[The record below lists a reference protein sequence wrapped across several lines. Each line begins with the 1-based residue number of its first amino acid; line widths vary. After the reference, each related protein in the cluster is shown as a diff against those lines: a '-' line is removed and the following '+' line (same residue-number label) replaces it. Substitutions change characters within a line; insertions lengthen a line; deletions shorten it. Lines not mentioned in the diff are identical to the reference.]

1 MLRYIAVLA
10 LFALVAAE
18 EDVEPR
24 IFGFLSNPTANSV
37 ALTFNQTSLNNALL
51 FGGAFLLVTVIVL
64 PILGITIFGGAF
76 DVFGLGDAFRRRDRN
91 AYTQEY
97 DPSAEYYAQ
106 YAQQRS
112 LSLLDPILSAL
123 KSAYEKYEESQ

>member
-1 MLRYIAVLA
+1 MLRFIVALA
-10 LFALVAAE
+10 FVALVSAE
-18 EDVEPR
+18 DLEPR
-24 IFGFLSNPTANSV
+24 FGFPSTDTSTNSI

-51 FGGAFLLVTVIVL
+51 FGAAFLLVTVIVL

-91 AYTQEY
+91 AYSQEY
-97 DPSAEYYAQ
+97 DASADYYAQ

-123 KSAYEKYEESQ
+123 KSAYERYEESQS

>member
-1 MLRYIAVLA
+1 MLRFIAVLA
-10 LFALVAAE
+10 FLALAAAE
-18 EDVEPR
+18 EDMEPR
-24 IFGFLSNPTANSV
+24 LGFLSNPTTNSI

-51 FGGAFLLVTVIVL
+51 FGAAFLLVTVIVL

-91 AYTQEY
+91 AYSQEY
-97 DPSAEYYAQ
+97 DANADYYAQ

-112 LSLLDPILSAL
+112 LSLLDPIMSAL
-123 KSAYEKYEESQ
+123 RSAYEKYEASQ